1 MKINGDYCSRFCH
14 AGETG
19 VCAGAETA
27 QMAESGVAGTGLA
40 VRGSALLFRRMALVE
55 LAVLVVIIVSRGA

>member
-1 MKINGDYCSRFCH
+1 
-14 AGETG
+14 
-19 VCAGAETA
+19 
-27 QMAESGVAGTGLA
+27 MAESGVSGAGLA